1 MKRKEGKGRE
11 DQGARRREGK
21 RGEKVSDGGGARGE
35 RERVSGER

>member
-11 DQGARRREGK
+11 DQGARRRERK
-21 RGEKVSDGGGARGE
+21 RGEKVSEGGARGE